1 MRRLAAYTV
10 GAAALTALAVGSV
23 QAADEPKS
31 GNMLADGKLLLDMR
45 ARYEQVDDANC
56 IACAGRDAQAFT
68 LRARIGYETG
78 DWLGFKALLEIDQI
92 WSLGEENY
100 NSTRNGVLA
109 RPTVSDP
116 EQTRLN
122 RLQVS

>member
-45 ARYEQVDDANC
+45 ARYEQVDDANR

-78 DWLGFKALLEIDQI
+78 DWLGFKAFLEID
-92 WSLGEENY
+92 
-100 NSTRNGVLA
+100 
-109 RPTVSDP
+109 
-116 EQTRLN
+116 
-122 RLQVS
+122 